1 MSDDKL
7 GQCAHGY
14 YGLCP
19 HCYDSLRA
27 ELAELRARVKEVPR
41 TTEWHIAM
49 REANQIHDADAY
61 FAARSEMLDSGH
73 NRHLFEAGYQRGFD
87 AGEKVYAGTAAA
99 AVPGDVA
106 KDAEISDSVLL
117 KAYTTASNGE
127 VLSHSWRPIYLRYAR
142 IGIAAI
148 LAADTE
154 GRKDE

>member
-1 MSDDKL
+1 VSASFKSGDVARAD
-7 GQCAHGY
+7 AA
-14 YGLCP
+14 
-19 HCYDSLRA
+19 LRA
-27 ELAELRARVKEVPR
+27 ATNGHLGVKP
-41 TTEWHIAM
+41 
-49 REANQIHDADAY
+49 
-61 FAARSEMLDSGH
+61 
-73 NRHLFEAGYQRGFD
+73 
-87 AGEKVYAGTAAA
+87 A
-99 AVPGDVA
+99 AVPDDVA